1 MMNSFQTTLGHHPI
15 LLQLISNGNIGFIPQ
30 FRDITIVDY
39 VGALE
44 VTINNFSIHIVDNES
59 RDEEQYTFGTQIEY
73 KSKPLLLE
81 WLQSFNMKF
90 EMF

>member
-15 LLQLISNGNIGFIPQ
+15 LLQLISNGRIGFIPQ
-30 FRDITIVDY
+30 FRDTTIVDY
-39 VGALE
+39 AGALE
-44 VTINNFSIHIVDNES
+44 VTINNFGINIVDTDS

-73 KSKPLLLE
+73 KNKPLLLE
-81 WLQSFNMKF
+81 WLKSFNMKF